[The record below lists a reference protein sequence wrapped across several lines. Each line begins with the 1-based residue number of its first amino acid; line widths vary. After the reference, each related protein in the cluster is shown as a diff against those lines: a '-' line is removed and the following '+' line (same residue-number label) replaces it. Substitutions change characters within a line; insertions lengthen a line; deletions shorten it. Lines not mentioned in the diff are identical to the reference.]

1 MDMLKVFQLNEIQQ
15 LMDNKHIK
23 KSFKNKRNLVA
34 DIIKLYGWIFTCLLW
49 EELKVHKEL
58 KIMNK

>member
-1 MDMLKVFQLNEIQQ
+1 
-15 LMDNKHIK
+15 MDNKHIK

-49 EELKVHKEL
+49 EELKVL
-58 KIMNK
+58 KN